1 MVRGSN
7 SISVFETN
15 HERGTQNMRINRK
28 LTSGILAF
36 ALAVTVPGSALPQED
51 SPDAASSGPA
61 TATPIKHLVVIFQ
74 ENISFDHYF
83 GTYPNAVNG
92 TAGEPSFTALADTP
106 AVNGLSGL
114 LLTNNPNLNS
124 SNEAGAA
131 NPFRLSRA
139 HAATSDQDH
148 DYTPEQMAFDNG
160 LMDLFP
166 ASVGTAGP
174 PPTESMGPFETTGL
188 TMGYYDGNTVTALW
202 NYAQHF
208 AMSDNS
214 YGTNFGPSTDG
225 AINLISG
232 QTNGVTIDNNP
243 GGATISDGNGGLTL
257 VSDSDPVGDM
267 CSTTTG
273 ETVQFSGQ
281 NIGDLLNAAG
291 ISWGFFEGGFNLTE
305 TNTAPDSAG
314 TGCTRTHTSTIT
326 NSKKDDYIP
335 HHQPFQYYAS
345 TANPTHARPTVA
357 ASEYGTAADKVTN
370 HQYDTDDFFSALAVN
385 NLPSVVFL
393 KAPGYQDGH
402 AGYSDPLDEQAWVVS
417 TVNTI
422 EQSKDWSSTAIVIAY
437 DDSDGWYDHQ
447 IGPIVNQSATAMDA
461 LNGTGKCGTG
471 DNALPGVNPATLHAQ
486 GRCGFGP
493 RLPMLVISPYAKA
506 NFVDHSVTNQVSV
519 TTFIE
524 DNWLG
529 SKRLGG
535 GSFDASSNSITNML
549 DFTSKVGKNKVVYL
563 DPGTGDIVKKKPAK
577 STTTP

>member
-83 GTYPNAVNG
+83 GTYPDAVNG

-139 HAATSDQDH
+139 QAATSDQDH

-202 NYAQHF
+202 NYAQHY
-208 AMSDNS
+208 AISDNS
-214 YGTNFGPSTDG
+214 YDTNFGPSTDG

-232 QTNGVTIDNNP
+232 QTNGVTTDVNP
-243 GGATISDGNGGLTL
+243 GGSTIGDGNGGVTL
-257 VSDSDPVGDM
+257 ISDADPVGDV

-273 ETVQFSGQ
+273 ELVQFGGK
-281 NIGDLLNAAG
+281 NVGDLLNAAG
-291 ISWGFFEGGFNLTE
+291 VTWGFFQGGFNLTL
-305 TNTAPDSAG
+305 TNANGT
-314 TGCTRTHTSTIT
+314 TGCKRSTTSAVTHVTEG
-326 NSKKDDYIP
+326 DYIQ
-335 HHQPFQYYAS
+335 HHQPFQYYA
-345 TANPTHARPTVA
+345 TTQNLNHTRPTA
-357 ASEYGTAADKVTN
+357 GIAIGAADPKGAN
-370 HQYDTDDFFSALAVN
+370 HQYDVLDFNAALAAGNMPAV
-385 NLPSVVFL
+385 SFL

-402 AGYSDPLDEQAWVVS
+402 AGYSDPIDEQNFVVS
-417 TVNTI
+417 EINAI
-422 EQSKDWSSTAIVIAY
+422 EASPLWSSTAIIIAY
-437 DDSDGWYDHQ
+437 DDSDGWYDHVSQ
-447 IGPIVNQSATAMDA
+447 FVNGSMTTSDA
-461 LNGTGKCGTG
+461 AFCNGTSPTRTGVTSGTT
-471 DNALPGVNPATLHAQ
+471 PVQ
-486 GRCGFGP
+486 GLCGFGP
-493 RLPMLVISPYAKA
+493 RLPLLVISPWAKRSEERR
-506 NFVDHSVTNQVSV
+506 V
-519 TTFIE
+519 
-524 DNWLG
+524 
-529 SKRLGG
+529 
-535 GSFDASSNSITNML
+535 
-549 DFTSKVGKNKVVYL
+549 
-563 DPGTGDIVKKKPAK
+563 
-577 STTTP
+577 